1 MSAQWYLWDLGGLL
15 NITEEE
21 PSCLAA
27 IVAAMKVRQSADSD
41 NDKKEMVKHIE
52 NPIPARKESQTP
64 SERVWLP

>member
-27 IVAAMKVRQSADSD
+27 IVAAMEVRQGSLSEAP
-41 NDKKEMVKHIE
+41 HLGCI
-52 NPIPARKESQTP
+52 AFRLP
-64 SERVWLP
+64 SLGVS